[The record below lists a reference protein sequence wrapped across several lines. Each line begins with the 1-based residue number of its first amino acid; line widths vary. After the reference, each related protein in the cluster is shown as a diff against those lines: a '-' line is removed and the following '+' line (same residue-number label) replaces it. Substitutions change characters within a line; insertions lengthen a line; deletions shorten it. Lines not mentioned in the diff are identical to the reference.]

1 MGTWLAGEK
10 PSSNNWKLIPYLHK
24 SSGPDIIMIATPKK
38 KKKHKGV
45 LKVKKMTKQ

>member
-24 SSGPDIIMIATPKK
+24 SSGPDIIMIATPPKK
-38 KKKHKGV
+38 KLKGR
-45 LKVKKMTKQ
+45 